1 MHESDHRGRG
11 AGGDR
16 KITKMN
22 ILLLTN
28 HLNVGGITSYVYS
41 LACGLKKNGHS
52 VYVGSS
58 AGETLPKFMEQGI
71 GFIPLPLKTKSEISP
86 GVAVSLIKLLPQI
99 KEKRIDILH
108 ANTRVTQ
115 VLACLAGRLS
125 GVPFVSTCHGFF
137 KTRFSRRVFPC
148 WGQKVIAISQQV
160 KEHLLN
166 DFRVNEE
173 NIRVIHNGIDIKR
186 FTVHNPQSAAEA
198 KIKLR
203 LGKGPAI
210 GIVARLSDVKGHIYL
225 IEAMKKVLQDFPDAQ
240 LVIAGDG
247 KMKGSL
253 VSLSGRLGIE
263 KNVFFI
269 PTLAD
274 TLTVLS
280 ALDLFVLPSLK
291 EGLGLSLMEAMACGI
306 CVIGS
311 NIGGI
316 KTLIRD
322 GYNGILVEPKDVHGL
337 YLAIS
342 GLLKDPAKMK
352 ALGDN
357 AGNFIAGNFSL
368 EQMVSQTE
376 GVYQECLSSRIR

>member
-1 MHESDHRGRG
+1 
-11 AGGDR
+11 
-16 KITKMN
+16 MN

-41 LACGLKKNGHS
+41 LACGLKAKGHS
-52 VYVGSS
+52 VYIGSS
-58 AGETLPKFMEQGI
+58 AGEALPKFTEAGI
-71 GFIPLPLKTKSEISP
+71 NFILLPLRTKSEVHP
-86 GVAVSLIKLLPQI
+86 NVAVSLIKLLPQI
-99 KEKRIDILH
+99 KEKKIDILH

-148 WGQKVIAISQQV
+148 WGQKVIAISRQV

-173 NIRVIHNGIDIKR
+173 NIRVIHNGIDIEK
-186 FTVHNPQSAAEA
+186 FAIHSPQSTAEA

-203 LGKGPAI
+203 IGNGSAI

-247 KMKGSL
+247 KMKDEL
-253 VSLSGRLGIE
+253 VSLSSRLGIE
-263 KNVFFI
+263 KSVFFI

-322 GYNGILVEPKDVHGL
+322 GYNGILVEPKDVNGL

-342 GLLKDPAKMK
+342 GLLKDHAKMQ
-352 ALGDN
+352 ALAVN
-357 AGNFIAGNFSL
+357 ARNFIAGNFSL
-368 EQMVSQTE
+368 EQMVLQTE
-376 GVYQECLSSRIR
+376 GVYQECLSLGTR

>member
-1 MHESDHRGRG
+1 
-11 AGGDR
+11 
-16 KITKMN
+16 MN

-28 HLNVGGITSYVYS
+28 HLDVGGITSYVYS
-41 LACGLKKNGHS
+41 LACGLKAEGHS
-52 VYVGSS
+52 VYIGSS
-58 AGETLPKFMEQGI
+58 RGEVLARFAEEGI

-99 KEKRIDILH
+99 KEKKIDIIH

-115 VLACLAGRLS
+115 VLACLVGRLS

-137 KTRFSRRVFPC
+137 KTRFSRRISPC
-148 WGQKVIAISQQV
+148 WGQKVIAISRQV
-160 KEHLLN
+160 KEHLVN
-166 DFRVNEE
+166 DFKVSEE
-173 NIRVIHNGIDIKR
+173 KIRVIHNGINIEK
-186 FTVHNPQSAAEA
+186 FIVHNPRAQAEA
-198 KIKLR
+198 KIKLD
-203 LGKGPAI
+203 LGSGPVI

-247 KMKGSL
+247 KMKDTL

-263 KNVFFI
+263 KSVFFI

-274 TLTVLS
+274 TLVVLS

-291 EGLGLSLMEAMACGI
+291 EGLGLSLMEAMACSI

-322 GYNGILVEPKDVHGL
+322 GYNGILVEPKDVNGL
-337 YLAIS
+337 YVAIS
-342 GLLKDPAKMK
+342 GLLKDPSKMK

-357 AGNFIAGNFSL
+357 ARNFIAGNFSL
-368 EQMVSQTE
+368 EQMILQTK
-376 GVYQECLSSRIR
+376 GVYQECLSSGTK

>member
-1 MHESDHRGRG
+1 MHEFDHRGRS
-11 AGGDR
+11 AGCGR
-16 KITKMN
+16 KINQMN

-41 LACGLKKNGHS
+41 LACGLKTKGHS
-52 VYVGSS
+52 VYIGSS

-71 GFIPLPLKTKSEISP
+71 GFIPLPLKTKAEISP
-86 GVAVSLIKLLPQI
+86 SVAVSLVKLLPQI
-99 KEKRIDILH
+99 KEKKINILH

-115 VLACLAGRLS
+115 VLACLSGKFS

-137 KTRFSRRVFPC
+137 KTRFSRRIFPC
-148 WGQKVIAISQQV
+148 WGQEVIAISQQV

-166 DFRVNEE
+166 DFRVNEK

-186 FTVHNPQSAAEA
+186 FAAHDPQSKAEA

-203 LGKGPAI
+203 IGKGPAT

-225 IEAMKKVLQDFPDAQ
+225 IEAMKKVLRDFPDAQ

-247 KMKGSL
+247 KMKDSL

-263 KNVFFI
+263 KSVFFI

-291 EGLGLSLMEAMACGI
+291 EGLGLSLMEAMACSI

-342 GLLKDPAKMK
+342 GLLKDPAKMQ

-357 AGNFIAGNFSL
+357 ARNFIAGNFSL
-368 EQMVSQTE
+368 EQMVLQTE
-376 GVYQECLSSRIR
+376 GVYQECLSSGTR